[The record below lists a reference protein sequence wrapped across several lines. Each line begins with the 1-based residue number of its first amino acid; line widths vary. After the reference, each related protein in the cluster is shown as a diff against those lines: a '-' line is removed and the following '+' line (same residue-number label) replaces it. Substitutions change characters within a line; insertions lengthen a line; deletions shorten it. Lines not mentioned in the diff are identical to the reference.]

1 MPKSKPKPKS
11 GEGGNFGPSAKETK
25 QTKGNRAVSI
35 ASQKREYWEKQRK
48 AKARKFK
55 SNEYGSTA
63 TGWAKHGKTAAYK
76 TKSNPSRRKRGAG
89 GEYPAP
95 YGAGRQSGTRRRK
108 GASS

>member
-1 MPKSKPKPKS
+1 MPKGKPKSKS

-63 TGWAKHGKTAAYK
+63 TGWAKHGKTSAYK
-76 TKSNPSRRKRGAG
+76 TKASPRKSSRRKAG
-89 GEYPAP
+89 GDYPQP
-95 YGAGRQSGTRRRK
+95 YGPTITHNPKKR
-108 GASS
+108 ASS

>member
-1 MPKSKPKPKS
+1 MPR
-11 GEGGNFGPSAKETK
+11 EGGNFGPSAKGTK

-48 AKARKFK
+48 AKARKYK

-76 TKSNPSRRKRGAG
+76 TKHKPGQRKRGG
-89 GEYPAP
+89 DYPQP
-95 YGAGRQSGTRRRK
+95 YGPTITHSRK
-108 GASS
+108 RKRGS